1 MRRLISLV
9 TLGML
14 LVPFILTARA
24 QAPASPPFA
33 SRTLANN
40 DRVQIQRLS
49 VPVGFREPPQ
59 VVPNDLIAIQVTPAD
74 LEVVI
79 DGKKTAG
86 RIEPGTAFYVPK
98 NAPHQ
103 FLNMGKSPYDVVVI
117 TLK

>member
-14 LVPFILTARA
+14 MVPFILTARA
-24 QAPASPPFA
+24 QAPATAFA
-33 SRTLANN
+33 SSTLVNN

-59 VVPNDLIAIQVTPAD
+59 VVPNDQIALQVTPGD

-103 FLNMGKSPYDVVVI
+103 FLNMGKTAYEVVVV